1 MTGKK
6 PTDRHRQRLADPANH
21 AAADAAQAAGKAR
34 FAPMIASVF
43 AEMNGLLAGRDPRR
57 LTEAEAAQF
66 MALWARLG
74 ALATAQQRF
83 IDADVAERLGPRGGG
98 ETVDA

>member
-6 PTDRHRQRLADPANH
+6 PTDRQRQRLADPADH
-21 AAADAAQAAGKAR
+21 AAADAAQAAGEAR

-43 AEMNGLLAGRDPRR
+43 AEMNGLLAGRDPRQ
-57 LTEAEAAQF
+57 LTEAEAARF

-83 IDADVAERLGPRGGG
+83 VEADAAERLGPRGGS
-98 ETVDA
+98 ETAEA